1 MRSARN
7 HLDAELVPNMLDA
20 RLERRRNDCQMVE
33 REHRAANSVRGP
45 MMGTL
50 GHNPKKCLGI
60 LDGILLETK
69 TWSAMAKR
77 KIIPH

>member
-1 MRSARN
+1 
-7 HLDAELVPNMLDA
+7 
-20 RLERRRNDCQMVE
+20 MVE